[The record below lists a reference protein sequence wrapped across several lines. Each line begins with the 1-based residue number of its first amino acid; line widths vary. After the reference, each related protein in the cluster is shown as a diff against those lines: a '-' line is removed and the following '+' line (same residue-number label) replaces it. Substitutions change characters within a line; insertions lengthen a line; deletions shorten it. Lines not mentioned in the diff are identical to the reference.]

1 LADSTLDSELF
12 VLEDHWPG
20 VGRQTT
26 FGQIPK
32 GGFTGNTH
40 HNVATPAYP
49 IGEKLCVENMNETG
63 TVVGKAGFSTFI
75 YLQVGTQDAG
85 QAIAAKSVCVLD
97 SATLW
102 YQLTNDSASCIA
114 ASSSLAAIAISAVT
128 AAYWGWFWCGGVCPE
143 SLVSSLGGNYATIN
157 AVAAGMISTGAL
169 ETELVV
175 GLLPYATTLG
185 NIGFALAADA

>member
-1 LADSTLDSELF
+1 MADSTLDSELF

-49 IGEKLCVENMNETG
+49 VGEKLCVENMNQTG

-75 YLQVGTQDAG
+75 YLQVGTQDATTI
-85 QAIAAKSVCVLD
+85 IAKHICVLD

-102 YQLTNDSASCIA
+102 YQLTNDPDSCIA
-114 ASSSLAAIAISAVT
+114 VSSSLMAIAISPITNAF
-128 AAYWGWFWCGGVCPE
+128 WGWFWCGGVCPE
-143 SLVSSLGGNYATIN
+143 SHVAGLGGNYITN
-157 AVAAGMISTGAL
+157 DLVAAGLISTGASAATVL
-169 ETELVV
+169 AF
-175 GLLPYATTLG
+175 LPYATTLG
-185 NIGFALAADA
+185 QCGFALADDAA